1 MRKLLQRLRDKQ
13 ALTALLVL
21 CGAIAFYMLLAHLPE
36 VWRFFLGI
44 VAILQPLLAAAVIA
58 YVLHPVVS
66 FFEHTLFR
74 KMKKRRAAHGLA
86 TFLTLLCAAGL
97 VVLLSVT
104 LVPQLVSSV
113 AMLLDSFNTYFEAFR
128 DTVTSLANQLPTLEL
143 DINEV
148 LSSWEEILQSMVDWA
163 VANAG
168 NILGGAVRIGNG
180 MVNFAVTVILAV
192 YMLLD
197 IQSLQ
202 RSTKRLFRSCLQEP
216 AYARALEL
224 AHRSNRIFLCFIRD
238 NLLDSLIVGVANFLF
253 MVILDMPY
261 PLLISVI
268 VGVTN
273 FIPTFGPFI
282 GAIPSL
288 IIILLVRPLDALWFL
303 LWTLVLQF
311 TDGNILKPNLFKG
324 PTGLRPLWVLA
335 SIIIGGRL
343 FGIVGMILGIPLLSI
358 VSSIL
363 EENISKRL
371 AKRGYDDNGDPV
383 ETQQVEKEGQ
393 A

>member
-1 MRKLLQRLRDKQ
+1 
-13 ALTALLVL
+13 
-21 CGAIAFYMLLAHLPE
+21 
-36 VWRFFLGI
+36 
-44 VAILQPLLAAAVIA
+44 
-58 YVLHPVVS
+58 
-66 FFEHTLFR
+66 
-74 KMKKRRAAHGLA
+74 
-86 TFLTLLCAAGL
+86 
-97 VVLLSVT
+97 
-104 LVPQLVSSV
+104 
-113 AMLLDSFNTYFEAFR
+113 
-128 DTVTSLANQLPTLEL
+128 
-143 DINEV
+143 
-148 LSSWEEILQSMVDWA
+148 
-163 VANAG
+163 
-168 NILGGAVRIGNG
+168 
-180 MVNFAVTVILAV
+180 
-192 YMLLD
+192 
-197 IQSLQ
+197 
-202 RSTKRLFRSCLQEP
+202 
-216 AYARALEL
+216 
-224 AHRSNRIFLCFIRD
+224 
-238 NLLDSLIVGVANFLF
+238 